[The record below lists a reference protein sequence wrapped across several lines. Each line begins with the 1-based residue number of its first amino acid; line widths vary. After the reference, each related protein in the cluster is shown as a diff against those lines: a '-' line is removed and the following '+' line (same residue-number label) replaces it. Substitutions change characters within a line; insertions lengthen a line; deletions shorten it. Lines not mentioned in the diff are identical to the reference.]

1 MDFRT
6 VLVVFKSRVHVNIGA
21 MVEQQ
26 EWQKYTNSLLTKKNN
41 LPLKKLNCER
51 YILQLSLGYW
61 HLSLLH
67 AVTIFSKLE
76 KYATI
81 KVFWNSNPL
90 QENTE
95 KCLKYII
102 RGELNK
108 MELECTEN
116 QKEIKK
122 MYIIWNLNKNSIK
135 RKWMK

>member
-1 MDFRT
+1 MSISPITKLDRYRVYSQTNVDFGT
-6 VLVVFKSRVHVNIGA
+6 VLVVFKSRVYVNIGA
-21 MVEQQ
+21 MIE
-26 EWQKYTNSLLTKKNN
+26 QKYTNSLLTKKNN
-41 LPLKKLNCER
+41 LSLKKLNCEI

-102 RGELNK
+102 RGE
-108 MELECTEN
+108 CTEN

-122 MYIIWNLNKNSIK
+122 MYII
-135 RKWMK
+135 